1 MCFDFDRE
9 IEDKNSRKVE
19 DVMILEVVKYENEG
33 RSVVVERR

>member
-1 MCFDFDRE
+1 MICFDRE